1 MKTAVLGAGGWGT
14 TLAILLSK
22 NGQKT
27 TLWEY
32 NKDYTETLNE
42 YRENFYY
49 LPKIKIPRNIKITSN
64 TEETFEENDLLLFAI
79 PTQYIRNS
87 FIDYKGYDLRGK
99 IIVSASKGIEN
110 GTYFLVSDILSD
122 IFKVSKNKLSC
133 LSGPSHAEEVSRR
146 IPTAVTCAAT
156 DIKLAKQISG
166 VFSNDYFRVYS
177 NNDLVGTEL
186 AGALKNVIAI
196 AAGISDG
203 AGFGDNTKAALMTR
217 GMREIMRLGTL
228 LGAKKET
235 FFGLSGIGD
244 LIVTCS
250 SKHSRNRYVGERIG
264 NGEKLGTILKEMKMV
279 AEGVP
284 TTKSAYELSRKFKIE
299 LPITHKVYDVL
310 FRNVSAHKSML
321 DLMKRK
327 LKIEIE
333 NKEYR
338 LL

>member
-1 MKTAVLGAGGWGT
+1 MRAAVLGAGGWGT

-22 NGQKT
+22 NGCKT

-32 NKDYTETLNE
+32 NEDYAETLNE

-49 LPKIKIPRNIKITSN
+49 LPKVKIPRNIKITN
-64 TEETFEENDLLLFAI
+64 NAEETFLENEILLFVV

-87 FIDYKGYDLRGK
+87 FKDYKGFDLRDK
-99 IIVSASKGIEN
+99 IIISASKGIEN

-122 IFKVSKNKLSC
+122 LFRVRKSKLSC

-146 IPTAVTCAAT
+146 IPTTVTCAAN

-166 VFSNDYFRVYS
+166 IFSNDYFRVYS

-250 SKHSRNRYVGERIG
+250 SKHSRNRFVGERIG
-264 NGEKLGTILKEMKMV
+264 KGEKLSSILKEMKMV
-279 AEGVP
+279 AEGVS

-310 FRNVSAHKSML
+310 FRNLSAHKAML

-327 LKIEIE
+327 LKTESE
-333 NKEYR
+333 NKDYG
-338 LL
+338 LI

>member
-1 MKTAVLGAGGWGT
+1 MRTAVLGAGGWGT

-64 TEETFEENDLLLFAI
+64 TEETFAENDLLLFAI

-327 LKIEIE
+327 LKTEIE